1 MGTKDNSAS
10 TKHYMK
16 PEFAMHYS
24 QWGVQR
30 GYLHCN
36 VRMLMYVC

>member
-10 TKHYMK
+10 TKHYTK
-16 PEFAMHYS
+16 PGFAMHKS
-24 QWGVQR
+24 QWDLQR

-36 VRMLMYVC
+36 VRMLMYVY